1 MTQTMPR
8 STPHGFPISEITAI
22 ACLGVTLAIANGPA
36 NAQEVIELPVEDRLL
51 DADFPEVYRVG
62 DGIRE
67 WDLLSRV
74 TSLGFDSLGNLH
86 IGDLAG
92 DELRVVVVDPL
103 GGLVTRFGRQGEGP
117 GEFRQAVTAL
127 ALPDGRTVVPDNGHF
142 AYHVFGLDGTLE
154 RMVRYPGVEA
164 NHSRVPAEY
173 PANSPR
179 VRKADHWTGDL
190 VLQVTHVWD
199 FEMDSVTRRGS
210 FEIRPGPRQ
219 VMRLRLGEET
229 STEEAISGVSRRDRL
244 TTFYFGPL
252 ANGAVALSNS
262 RAYEIEIAGPTPDVS
277 RTLVRPVPPRPWTGQ
292 IKRAYLRYLEQ
303 GLREAAAS
311 GDGAAWMIGG
321 IDKLLSNPDLSVF
334 ADQIPLIDGIETTWE
349 GNIWVLRTPAD
360 GFPEMDIEAALT
372 GPLSST
378 SNVLPPPRRPGPID
392 VITPNGRYHGTLA
405 ESQMPVAFGPDGLTA
420 YVELD
425 ELDVPTVVV
434 RLLPEE
440 VR

>member
-1 MTQTMPR
+1 MPR
-8 STPHGFPISEITAI
+8 PTPHGFPISEITAI
-22 ACLGVTLAIANGPA
+22 ACLGVALAIASGPA
-36 NAQEVIELPVEDRLL
+36 NAQEVIELAVEDRLL
-51 DADFPEVYRVG
+51 DTNFPEVYRVG

-67 WDLLSRV
+67 WELLSRV

-92 DELRVVVVDPL
+92 DELRVVVVNPM

-117 GEFRQAVTAL
+117 GEFREAVTAL

-142 AYHVFGLDGTLE
+142 AYQVFDLDGTLE

-164 NHSRVPAEY
+164 NHNRVPAAT
-173 PANSPR
+173 PANFPR
-179 VRKADHWTGDL
+179 VRKADRWTGDL

-199 FEMDSVTRRGS
+199 FKMDSVTRKGS
-210 FEIRPGPRQ
+210 VTITAGPRQ

-229 STEEAISGVSRRDRL
+229 SAEQAISGVSSRDRL

-252 ANGAVALSNS
+252 ADGAVALFNS

-277 RTLVRPVPPRPWTGQ
+277 RTLVRPVPPRPWTEQ

-334 ADQIPLIDGIETTWE
+334 ADQIPLIDGLETTWE

-360 GFPEMDIEAALT
+360 GFPEMDFKAALT
-372 GPLSST
+372 GPFR
-378 SNVLPPPRRPGPID
+378 NVLPPPRRPGPID
-392 VITPNGRYHGTLA
+392 VITPDGRYLGTLA

-425 ELDVPTVVV
+425 GLDVSTVVV
-434 RLLPEE
+434 RRLPEE